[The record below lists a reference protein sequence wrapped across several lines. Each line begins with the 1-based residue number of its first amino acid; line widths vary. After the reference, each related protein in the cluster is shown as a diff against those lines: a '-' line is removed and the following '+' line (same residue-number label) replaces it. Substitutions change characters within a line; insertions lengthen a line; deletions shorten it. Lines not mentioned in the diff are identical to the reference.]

1 MKIDSVSTV
10 PNDPV
15 RMVGIG
21 LGSPAIAQ
29 ASQDT
34 SGDQAQKV
42 LQKDKPSAEEIKQNL
57 DAINAQLRS
66 NNSSIQF
73 TVDGKMDDIV
83 VKVVDDDTGKVIRQI
98 PPDDVLSI
106 REHLKEMSGLLVK
119 EKA

>member
-10 PNDPV
+10 PIDPV
-15 RMVGIG
+15 RMVGAG
-21 LGSPAIAQ
+21 LGSQTIVP

-34 SGDQAQKV
+34 SGDQTQKV
-42 LQKDKPSAEEIKQNL
+42 LQKDKPSAEEIKKNL
-57 DAINAQLRS
+57 DAINAELKS
-66 NNSSIQF
+66 NDSSIQF
-73 TVDGKMDDIV
+73 TVDGKSDDIV

-106 REHLKEMSGLLVK
+106 REHLKEMTGLLVK

>member
-1 MKIDSVSTV
+1 MEIESVSIV
-10 PNDPV
+10 PNDSV
-15 RMVGIG
+15 RMVGAG
-21 LGSPAIAQ
+21 LGSSAIAP

-42 LQKDKPSAEEIKQNL
+42 LQKAKPSAEEIKQDL
-57 DAINAQLRS
+57 DVINNQLRS
-66 NNSSIQF
+66 MNSSIQF
-73 TVDGKMDDIV
+73 TVDGKTDDIV